1 MVYKKRWTEMFIF
14 FCVSNKKS
22 FSYILYKIEVIMIII
37 DNISEQISVK
47 LPNNLVKSSGKIY
60 LKNTETKKEYIKE
73 FEDESTSDLYYVWTY
88 TFSDIPIGEYE
99 YVIDGNK
106 GLLRIGK
113 EMEKKVYD
121 EEISFKSY
129 EG

>member
-1 MVYKKRWTEMFIF
+1 MV
-14 FCVSNKKS
+14 
-22 FSYILYKIEVIMIII
+22 II

-73 FEDESTSDLYYVWTY
+73 FEDASTSDLYYVWVH
-88 TFSDIPIGEYE
+88 TFSDMPVGEYE
-99 YVIDGNK
+99 YEIDGNK
-106 GLLRIGK
+106 GLLRIGQV
-113 EMEKKVYD
+113 MGKKIYD
-121 EEISFKSY
+121 EEISFRSY

>member
-1 MVYKKRWTEMFIF
+1 MFIF
-14 FCVSNKKS
+14 FCVPNKKE
-22 FSYILYKIEVIMIII
+22 FRYILYKIDVNMVIIN
-37 DNISEQISVK
+37 NISEQITVK
-47 LPNNLVKSSGKIY
+47 LPNNLVKSSKPILH

-99 YVIDGNK
+99 YEIDGNR
-106 GLLRIGK
+106 GILRIGK
-113 EMEKKVYD
+113 EIDKKVYD
-121 EEISFKSY
+121 KEITFKSY